1 MEINTSSLS
10 SEESL
15 LRVKLFLF
23 QPFYVIK
30 KKPRTLEKMFP
41 YYGLM

>member
-30 KKPRTLEKMFP
+30 KTPKHEKKCS
-41 YYGLM
+41 LITA

>member
-30 KKPRTLEKMFP
+30 KPQTLEKMFP

>member
-15 LRVKLFLF
+15 LRVKMFLF
-23 QPFYVIK
+23 QPFYVVK
-30 KKPRTLEKMFP
+30 KKPKH
-41 YYGLM
+41 

>member
-23 QPFYVIK
+23 QPFYV
-30 KKPRTLEKMFP
+30 KKPKH
-41 YYGLM
+41 